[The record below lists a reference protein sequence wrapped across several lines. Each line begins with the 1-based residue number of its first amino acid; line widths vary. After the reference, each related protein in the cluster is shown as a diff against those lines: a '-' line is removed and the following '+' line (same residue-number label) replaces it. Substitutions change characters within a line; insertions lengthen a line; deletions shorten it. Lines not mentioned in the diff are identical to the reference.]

1 MTQPTTSTPTAVAAP
16 QTPGAVLAK
25 PMSIKDTV
33 IAQFREAED
42 GLKAMAEKYRNVV
55 YDVTTTKGM
64 NEAKAARA
72 ELRDDGRRLLTRTA
86 AKVKADVNELKEVM
100 GTEVERLIAIVKP
113 VEDSI
118 DAQIKVEEKRKADE
132 KEARDATEATR
143 VAAHR
148 ANIAQ
153 LHGYAEDAEGKPLET
168 LKGAIVKLGEL
179 EFGPEWEEFAQDADA
194 ARLST
199 ISRLKSLVAQEEQR
213 IENEHLRAQL
223 AALKPLAAPEPE
235 PKQMPAL
242 EEQAPE
248 AIKSIAKS
256 THIIDPAASQAGI
269 PFAVD
274 AWDDPNDGAEA
285 LPMAAVVADAVLLG
299 AGFEVAG
306 IGTVRRAAPAATYA
320 TREVAEA
327 HDDGSRISLGQIKE
341 RIAPM
346 SIDAAGLE
354 TLGFKHVSTGGA
366 AKLYRACDLPAIRDA
381 MVKHL
386 LSITF

>member
-1 MTQPTTSTPTAVAAP
+1 VTQPNTSTVTAVAAP

-42 GLKAMAEKYRNVV
+42 GLKAMAEKYRDVV

-64 NEAKAARA
+64 KEAIAARA

-100 GTEVERLIAIVKP
+100 GAEVDRLVAIVKP

-132 KEARDATEATR
+132 KEARDAIEATR

-168 LKGAIVKLGEL
+168 LKGAIVKLSEL
-179 EFGPEWEEFAQDADA
+179 EFGPEWEEFASDADA

-199 ISRLKSLVAQEEQR
+199 VSRLKSLVAQEEQR
-213 IENEHLRAQL
+213 IENENLRAQL
-223 AALKPLAAPEPE
+223 AALKPLAAPATEPP
-235 PKQMPAL
+235 PKRAPAL
-242 EEQAPE
+242 E
-248 AIKSIAKS
+248 AINSIANRAP
-256 THIIDPAASQAGI
+256 IIDPAAAQAGI
-269 PFAVD
+269 PFTVD
-274 AWDDPNDGAEA
+274 AWDEPDDGTAA
-285 LPMAAVVADAVLLG
+285 LPMAEVAADAVLQS
-299 AGFEVAG
+299 AGFSVASGGAVRG
-306 IGTVRRAAPAATYA
+306 IAPAARPMY
-320 TREVAEA
+320 REVAEI

-354 TLGFKHVSTGGA
+354 TFGFKHMSTGGA
-366 AKLYRACDLPAIRDA
+366 TKLYRSCDLPAIRDA

-386 LSITF
+386 ASITF